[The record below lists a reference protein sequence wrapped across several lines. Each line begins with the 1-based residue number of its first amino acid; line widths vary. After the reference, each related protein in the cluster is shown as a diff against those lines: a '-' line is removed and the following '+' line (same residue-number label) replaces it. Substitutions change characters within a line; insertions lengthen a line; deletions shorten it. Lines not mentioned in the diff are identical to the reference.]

1 MKAQWSWV
9 WDNECNWLAC
19 HCAGWWWCNSYLPNT
34 DWAAHCT
41 GLPPHILPGAGLVL
55 RTLSLTSS
63 LSALA
68 VESKYLIFVN
78 IITSSRRQYRRE
90 RERDEYNV
98 EEREKYPARVLSA
111 LLLSRRQVLKSL
123 GTCRLRGR
131 PVCHTNCTDWFD
143 TNIYFSLL
151 MLDLGFLI
159 KHNLT
164 ELTDKVYINI
174 VNCKFG
180 F

>member
-98 EEREKYPARVLSA
+98 EERREKNIQPGCS
-111 LLLSRRQVLKSL
+111 LLSFCLA
-123 GTCRLRGR
+123 GR
-131 PVCHTNCTDWFD
+131 FSRVSGPADCAGDQFVIQTAQTD
-143 TNIYFSLL
+143 
-151 MLDLGFLI
+151 LI
-159 KHNLT
+159 QIFTFH
-164 ELTDKVYINI
+164 
-174 VNCKFG
+174 F
-180 F
+180 